1 MAKTRKV
8 SKSDK
13 LWKAI
18 DQDCPM
24 KHCKNLTKRRN
35 KLNRAY
41 DKAVVKKCPKKLPFE
56 ESFAC
61 SKKFYNGLEYKKVFE
76 KWAKCRAKN
85 CAKELKEYRKDLMKN
100 IKPTNVLKTMRNDGI
115 KVEH

>member
-1 MAKTRKV
+1 MAKTRKA

-18 DQDCPM
+18 DHDCPM
-24 KHCKNLTKRRN
+24 KHCKDLTKRRN
-35 KLNRAY
+35 KLSRSY
-41 DKAVVKKCPKKLPFE
+41 DKAVAKKCPKKLPFE

-61 SKKFYNGLEYKKVFE
+61 GEKFYNASEYKKVFE

-85 CAKELKEYRKDLMKN
+85 CSKELKEYRQDLMKGITLMGF
-100 IKPTNVLKTMRNDGI
+100 IKTI
-115 KVEH
+115 